1 MKSLI
6 KTSVLML
13 SMTIPCPKVS
23 SQNKQ
28 IESFTIVMR
37 DTFRHNRKISVDIY
51 YPKAVTGESQEA
63 SGERSSKLPVICFGH
78 GYLISG
84 RWYEHITN
92 ILVPQGY
99 ILLYPASEAGLF
111 PSHKTLAMDMAFAL
125 NEISRL
131 ADDAAFPLH
140 GRVDTIKCLMG
151 HSMGGGSL
159 FLAANQ
165 VSSLRAAVAL
175 SPYDTKP
182 SAKKA
187 ASSVVVP
194 TLIFSGSS
202 DCITPPAKYHIPI
215 FNSSASPDK
224 TFIMIKGGTHCQMG
238 VSHPK
243 CRTGEKMAGCKND
256 GISQEEQL
264 RIISKYLS
272 PWLKFFL
279 KGDWEA
285 GKEFDLEIGRD
296 TSVTFMRS
304 RPLSVERD

>member
-1 MKSLI
+1 MKNLI
-6 KTSVLML
+6 RTSVLTL
-13 SMTIPCPKVS
+13 AVIFICQEVFT
-23 SQNKQ
+23 QNPQ
-28 IESFTIVMR
+28 IGSFTIVMK
-37 DTFRHNRKISVDIY
+37 DTFRHNRRITVDIY

-84 RWYEHITN
+84 KWYGHITD

-99 ILLYPASEAGLF
+99 ILLFPAGESGMF
-111 PSHKTLAMDMAFAL
+111 PSHRTLALDMAFAL
-125 NEISRL
+125 NEISRI
-131 ADDAAFPLH
+131 ADDVSFPLH
-140 GRVDTIKCLMG
+140 DRVDTVKCLMG

-165 VSSLRAAVAL
+165 VSKLRAAIAL
-175 SPYDTKP
+175 APYDTKP
-182 SAKKA
+182 SAIKA
-187 ASSVVVP
+187 AASVGAP

-202 DCITPPAKYHIPI
+202 DCITPPVKYHIPVY
-215 FNSSASPDK
+215 NSSASPDK

-243 CRTGEKMAGCKND
+243 CRKGEKLAGCRND

-264 RIISKYLS
+264 RIISKYIS

-279 KGDWEA
+279 KGDSEA
-285 GKEFDLEIGRD
+285 GKEFDLEISRD
-296 TSVTFMRS
+296 TSVTYMRS
-304 RPLSVERD
+304 RPLLSESD